1 MESTIQAVDLRKTYR
16 MGEIDVP
23 ALRGISFEIQRGAC

>member
-1 MESTIQAVDLRKTYR
+1 MEAMIQVRDLRKTYK

-23 ALRGISFEIQRGAC
+23 ALLALPALLLVPG